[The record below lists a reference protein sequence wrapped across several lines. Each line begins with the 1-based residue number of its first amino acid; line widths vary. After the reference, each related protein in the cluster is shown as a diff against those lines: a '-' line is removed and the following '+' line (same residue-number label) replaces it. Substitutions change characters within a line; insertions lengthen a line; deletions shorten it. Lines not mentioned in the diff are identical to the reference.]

1 VTLNPYLIM
10 SCPVARCSRA
20 VSLALFLLKLG
31 VAPAPA
37 AWLTGKIID
46 ADTGTPLA
54 ARLYLESAMGERWFV
69 ASASAQGRAVTYAK
83 TNWINPR
90 SIEFHTSL
98 SAHGFQVELPPGT
111 YTLTA
116 ERGKEYLPQVT
127 TVTLGDKPLPIELK
141 LKRWI
146 NLAELGWFSG
156 DGHVHRSLADLPTLV
171 LAEDLNVALP
181 QTYWVTQAFH
191 PPTRGDKNT
200 EAEIPAQLLKA
211 DDTHVIWPRNTEYEI
226 FSVAG
231 KDHNLGAVFI
241 VNHREPFT
249 LGAPPLVAV
258 AKEAHRQGAL
268 LDIDKCN
275 WAWSLML
282 PPIMNLD
289 LYELANNHLWR
300 AEYAF
305 TNFNVPAP
313 AFMNLPDGGRNGGER
328 DWMDYTL
335 RSYYALLNCGF
346 RMRPTAG
353 TASGVH
359 PVPLGFGRVYVHC
372 PRGFTY
378 DAWIKGLDEGRSFVT
393 TGPMLLAEINGE
405 VPGGKF
411 TLQSGQPRRVKLTG
425 TVTSEKPVAGVEV
438 LVNGEVV
445 GTIPLR
451 GKPTNAGVFSAKF
464 SERFT
469 ISGTSWVALRV
480 WEPRDDGRLRFAHTA
495 PSWFDDASQPL
506 RPRRVEV
513 DWLVERM
520 QQQVEQ
526 NRGVLPPEAVAEFQQ
541 ALEFYQRLQPEAR

>member
-1 VTLNPYLIM
+1 MTWKKASLGQPGVLA
-10 SCPVARCSRA
+10 VA
-20 VSLALFLLKLG
+20 LLPFLVLTVNAGL
-31 VAPAPA
+31 V
-37 AWLTGKIID
+37 TGKIID
-46 ADTGTPLA
+46 ADTGVPVA
-54 ARLYLESAMGERWFV
+54 GRLYVQSATGENLFV
-69 ASASAQGRAVTYAK
+69 ASASAQGHAVTYAR

-90 SIEFHTSL
+90 SVEFHTSL
-98 SAHGFQVELPPGT
+98 SAHGFQVTLPPGT
-111 YTLTA
+111 YTFTA
-116 ERGKEYLPQVT
+116 ERGKEYLPQVV
-127 TVTLGDKPLPIELK
+127 TVTIGSEPLRIELK

-146 NLAELGWFSG
+146 NLAARGWYSG
-156 DGHVHRSLADLPTLV
+156 DGHVHRPLAELPTLL

-181 QTYWVTQAFH
+181 QTYWVTKAFH
-191 PPTRGDKNT
+191 PPTTGDKNT
-200 EAEIPAQLLKA
+200 EANIPAQLLKA
-211 DDTHVIWPRNTEYEI
+211 DETHVIWPRNTEYEI
-226 FSVAG
+226 FSVNG

-249 LGAPPLVAV
+249 LGAPPLAAV
-258 AKEAHRQGAL
+258 AAEAHRQGAL

-275 WAWSLML
+275 WAWSLLL

-313 AFMNLPDGGRNGGER
+313 AFMNLPDAGRTGGER

-378 DAWIKGLDEGRSFVT
+378 DAWIKGLDAGRSFVT

-411 TLQSGQPRRVKLTG
+411 TLKPGQLRRAKLAG
-425 TVTSEKPVAGVEV
+425 TVTSEQPVAGVEV

-445 GTIPLR
+445 HTIPLR
-451 GKPTNAGVFSAKF
+451 GKPTKAGAFSAKF
-464 SERFT
+464 SERLT

-480 WEPRDDGRLRFAHTA
+480 WEPRAAGRLRFAHTA
-495 PSWFDDASQPL
+495 PSWFDDVSQPL

-520 QQQVEQ
+520 QQQVEL
-526 NRGVLPPEAVAEFQQ
+526 NRDVLPPDALAEYQQ
-541 ALEFYQRLQPEAR
+541 ALDFYQHMRVEAR

>member
-1 VTLNPYLIM
+1 MNLVLPTENRRVRLAGGLAVILLA
-10 SCPVARCSRA
+10 VAA
-20 VSLALFLLKLG
+20 
-31 VAPAPA
+31 APAGA
-37 AWLTGKIID
+37 ARLTGRITD
-46 ADTGTPLA
+46 ADTGKPLA
-54 ARLYLESAMGERWFV
+54 ARLYLQSSTGDRFVV
-69 ASASAQGRAVTYAK
+69 ASASPHSQAVPYAR

-90 SIEFHTSL
+90 SVEVHTSL
-98 SAHGFQVELPPGT
+98 SADGFQAELPPGT

-116 ERGKEYLPQVT
+116 ERGKEYLPQSM
-127 TVTLGDKPLPIELK
+127 TVTLGTEPLAVELK

-146 NLAELGWFSG
+146 NLAQRGWYSG
-156 DGHVHRSLADLPTLV
+156 DGHVHRPLAELPTLL

-181 QTYWVTQAFH
+181 QTYWVTQAFN
-191 PPTRGDKNT
+191 PPTSGDKNSET
-200 EAEIPAQLLKA
+200 NIPAQLLKVDA
-211 DDTHVIWPRNTEYEI
+211 THVIWPRNTEYEI
-226 FSVAG
+226 FSVNR
-231 KDHNLGAVFI
+231 KDHNLGAVFV

-249 LGAPPLVAV
+249 LGAPPMADVA
-258 AKEAHRQGAL
+258 AEAHRQGAL

-282 PPIMNLD
+282 PPVMNLD

-300 AEYAF
+300 TDYAF

-313 AFMNLPDGGRNGGER
+313 AFMHLPDAGRSGGER

-335 RSYYALLNCGF
+335 QSYYALLNCGF

-378 DAWIKGLDEGRSFVT
+378 DAWMKGLDAGRSFVT

-411 TLQSGQPRRVKLTG
+411 KLKPGKSRTIKLTG
-425 TVTSEKPVAGVEV
+425 TVASEKPVAGVEV
-438 LVNGEVV
+438 LMNGEVV
-445 GTIPLR
+445 RTIPLR
-451 GKPTNAGVFSAKF
+451 SQPTAAGTFTAKF
-464 SERFT
+464 NEPLT
-469 ISGTSWVALRV
+469 IAGTSWVALRV
-480 WEPRDDGRLRFAHTA
+480 WEPRAERRLRFAHTA

-520 QQQVEQ
+520 QQQIESNQ
-526 NRGVLPPEAVAEFQQ
+526 GVLPPEAVAEYRQ
-541 ALEFYQRLQPEAR
+541 ALTVYQRLQAEAR

>member
-1 VTLNPYLIM
+1 M
-10 SCPVARCSRA
+10 SRTFANRSQVAC
-20 VSLALFLLKLG
+20 LALAMLTVG
-31 VAPAPA
+31 VAPASA
-37 AWLTGKIID
+37 ALLTGSITD
-46 ADTGTPLA
+46 ADTGSPLA
-54 ARLYLESAMGERWFV
+54 ARLYLESATGERWFV
-69 ASASAQGRAVTYAK
+69 ASASAQGRAVTYAR

-98 SAHGFQVELPPGT
+98 SAHGFKVNLPPGT
-111 YTLTA
+111 YTVTA

-127 TVTLGDKPLPIELK
+127 TVTLGNEPLQIELK

-146 NLAELGWFSG
+146 NMAERGWFSG
-156 DGHVHRSLADLPTLV
+156 DGHVHRPLADLPTLV
-171 LAEDLNVALP
+171 LVEDLNVALP
-181 QTYWVTQAFH
+181 QTYWVTKAFN
-191 PPTRGDKNT
+191 PPTSGDKNT
-200 EAEIPAQLLKA
+200 ESEIPAQLLKA

-249 LGAPPLVAV
+249 LGAPPLAAV

-282 PPIMNLD
+282 PPVMNLD
-289 LYELANNHLWR
+289 LYELANNHIWR
-300 AEYAF
+300 TEFAF

-313 AFMNLPDGGRNGGER
+313 SFMNLPDAGRSGGER
-328 DWMDYTL
+328 DWVDYTL

-378 DAWIKGLDEGRSFVT
+378 DEWIEGLDAGRSFVT

-411 TLQSGQPRRVKLTG
+411 ALKRGKFRTIKLTG
-425 TVTSEKPVAGVEV
+425 TVASERLATSVEV

-445 GTIPLR
+445 RTIPLW
-451 GKPTNAGVFSAKF
+451 GKPTKTGAFSAKF
-464 SERFT
+464 SERLT

-480 WEPRDDGRLRFAHTA
+480 WEPREDGRLRFAHTA

-520 QQQVEQ
+520 QQQVES

-541 ALEFYQRLQPEAR
+541 ALEFYQRMRVEAR